1 MAQKSGLKVT
11 RKYTTPGNP
20 YNNLEWEKRS
30 SKITNPDGSVV
41 FEMNDVEIP
50 STWSQVATD
59 IMVCLL
65 YTSPSPRDD
74 QTSRMPS
81 SA

>member
-1 MAQKSGLKVT
+1 MATKSGLKIE

-20 YNNLEWEKRS
+20 YNNIVWEKRS

-41 FEMNDVEIP
+41 FEMKDVEIP
-50 STWSQVATD
+50 DRKSTRLNSSHV
-59 IMVCLL
+59 
-65 YTSPSPRDD
+65 R
-74 QTSRMPS
+74 TSRMPS